1 MNLLTHIVHL
11 PLKGEAIK
19 NENFNLIVCKPDR
32 PTWAAFSNGSGSL
45 AFGQSFRWPVSSTLA
60 GQVTHEAEHKNQFTT
75 GVAMRIASHQK
86 LGALIFAFA
95 LVAVSAQAQ
104 TDPLGGKPPV
114 NAKASVAD
122 LDYQVTYQRAF
133 EAVLWSMPAVSI
145 YGFQRGAVGLGAGPN
160 VILAWSKP
168 AKPNLEAM
176 TGNNQV
182 PYIVS
187 QTDLRNGPVVVEIP
201 AASERASLYGQI
213 VDHWQMTIADIGPS
227 GIDKGRG
234 GKILLTPP
242 GYTDRVSAKFIE
254 VKSPSYRVAFAFRAI
269 PGAESSMAQAYDYAQ
284 TLKMYYLSEL
294 PRPVPTKFIDPI
306 DLRYSTLPHYD
317 ETWFE
322 HLHSIISVENVYPR
336 DKVMMGMLAS
346 LGIEKG
352 KPYNPDA
359 KTKKAMRQAVI
370 DAYHYM
376 LQRTLHPTDNS
387 RIWWKGKHWYDGLFA
402 DANRQFSY
410 EYADKIDIDNRADRY
425 YIGTFYPKG
434 VGPKPAT
441 QYLFALADKNG
452 DELQAGK
459 TYSFTMP
466 AKVPA
471 EQFWS
476 LIVYDLETMSF
487 IYNPLERAG
496 LSSFDLPNMKK
507 NNDGSV
513 TMYFGPNAP
522 TGLESNWIPT
532 AGKWPIPTIRIYG
545 GTEEFWNKSWEMPD
559 VEPVE

>member
-1 MNLLTHIVHL
+1 
-11 PLKGEAIK
+11 
-19 NENFNLIVCKPDR
+19 
-32 PTWAAFSNGSGSL
+32 
-45 AFGQSFRWPVSSTLA
+45 
-60 GQVTHEAEHKNQFTT
+60 
-75 GVAMRIASHQK
+75 MRIAFHLK
-86 LGALIFAFA
+86 PGAFIFIFALF
-95 LVAVSAQAQ
+95 VISAQAQ
-104 TDPLGGKPPV
+104 TDPETVNPTDPLGGKPPV
-114 NAKASVAD
+114 GEKASVAD
-122 LDYQVTYQRAF
+122 LDYQVKYQRAF

-145 YGFQRGAVGLGAGPN
+145 YGFQTGAEGLGAGPN
-160 VILAWSKP
+160 TILAWSKP

-187 QTDLRNGPVVVEIP
+187 QTDLRNGPVVIEIP
-201 AASERASLYGQI
+201 AASENASLYGQI

-227 GIDKGRG
+227 GIDRGKG

-242 GYTDRVSAKFIE
+242 DYADKVPEDHIE
-254 VKSPSYRVAFAFRAI
+254 VKSPSYRMAFAFRSI
-269 PGAESSMAQAYDYAQ
+269 PGAESSMAQAYEYAR

-294 PRPVPTKFIDPI
+294 PNPEPTRFIDPI
-306 DLRYSTLPHYD
+306 DLRYSTLPNYD
-317 ETWFE
+317 ERWFE
-322 HLHSIISVENVYPR
+322 HLHAIISVENAYPR

-359 KTKKAMRQAVI
+359 KTKQAMRQAVI

-387 RIWWKGKHWYDGLFA
+387 RVWWKGKHWYGGLFA
-402 DANRQFSY
+402 DENRQFSY
-410 EYADKIDIDNRADRY
+410 EYADRIDIDNRADRY
-425 YIGTFYPKG
+425 YIGTFYPKS

-452 DELQAGK
+452 NELQAGK

-476 LIVYDLETMSF
+476 LIVYDLETMAF

-496 LSSFDLPNMKK
+496 LSSFDLPNMSK
-507 NNDGSV
+507 NSDGSV
-513 TMYFGPNAP
+513 TLYFGPEAP
-522 TGLESNWIPT
+522 KGLENNWIPT
-532 AGKWPIPTIRIYG
+532 SGKRPAPTIRIYG

-559 VEPVE
+559 VELVE